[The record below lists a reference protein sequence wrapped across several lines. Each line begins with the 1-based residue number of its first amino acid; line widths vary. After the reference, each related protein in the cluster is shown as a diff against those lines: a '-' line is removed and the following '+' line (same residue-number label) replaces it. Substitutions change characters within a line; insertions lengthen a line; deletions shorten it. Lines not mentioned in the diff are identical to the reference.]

1 MRELPRGTSEV
12 PARGG
17 LSHTLLGVHCGPSYD
32 SRSYPRE
39 LWWCTGCRTWSSWTR
54 ASPPAGSSVCSSA
67 CLQTPGVVKAFPGLL
82 SPQMPLGEVLLFVW
96 SWCLFSTQPSTLVA
110 CSWLSP
116 HPQAWPSLLQLL
128 QNPDSKP
135 PLPLALCSPSCSS
148 INCVKTLFIFTK
160 TLFIFTKC
168 PLFSDALQKQHI
180 VFLSVI
186 PGFAYHPSS
195 PCS

>member
-1 MRELPRGTSEV
+1 MVYRVQDLEQLDQSISPCRQLRLLLCLSADPWGGESFPRALLPE
-12 PARGG
+12 
-17 LSHTLLGVHCGPSYD
+17 
-32 SRSYPRE
+32 
-39 LWWCTGCRTWSSWTR
+39 
-54 ASPPAGSSVCSSA
+54 
-67 CLQTPGVVKAFPGLL
+67 
-82 SPQMPLGEVLLFVW
+82 MPLGEVLSFVW
-96 SWCLFSTQPSTLVA
+96 SWCLFSTQPNTLVA

-186 PGFAYHPSS
+186 PGFVYHPSS